1 MGEKTL
7 GSSTCTSSK
16 SQFKIENCSHKNK
29 PICLNFCWFLH
40 WKPSLFIL
48 HIDNSFLSSTVW
60 NFYFVDNYFCYY
72 YSFSGNNLIEIDD
85 YQIHFLVYI
94 VHWRYS
100 YRAKKVLRQS
110 NLNRDTEQKISSEV
124 KSQWDYHGNREIRVS
139 LDDFRH
145 MTFDEWLT

>member
-100 YRAKKVLRQS
+100 YRAKKYFDSQILTEIQSRKFLPKS
-110 NLNRDTEQKISSEV
+110 NLN
-124 KSQWDYHGNREIRVS
+124 EITMAIGR
-139 LDDFRH
+139 FG
-145 MTFDEWLT
+145 